1 MNCGCIS
8 TPPHKEKERKK
19 KKEMVYNITNTFHL
33 PALGMSSNQVE
44 REERLQ
50 LETKMKRQNFKR
62 KKRGKELLL
71 SIPWAVSKR

>member
-1 MNCGCIS
+1 
-8 TPPHKEKERKK
+8 
-19 KKEMVYNITNTFHL
+19 MVYNITNTFHL